1 MARVRYYLS
10 RSVCFINLVDRNYIL
25 VLGGYSRG
33 VAIGGARGLSLYI
46 NYNIKCIPNSNIV
59 FPSFK

>member
-10 RSVCFINLVDRNYIL
+10 RSVCFIKLVDRNYIL

-33 VAIGGARGLSLYI
+33 VAIGGGGGHGAFFL
-46 NYNIKCIPNSNIV
+46 
-59 FPSFK
+59 